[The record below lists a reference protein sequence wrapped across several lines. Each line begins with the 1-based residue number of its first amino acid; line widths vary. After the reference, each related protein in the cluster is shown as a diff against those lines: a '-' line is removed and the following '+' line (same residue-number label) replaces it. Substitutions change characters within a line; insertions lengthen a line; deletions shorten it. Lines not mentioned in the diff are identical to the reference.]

1 MIFHNIYNALLSE
14 LERICIDLWLHP
26 DIILNIY
33 NQNMV
38 LTIIFIS
45 IFTLQTL
52 ELASDNGNSNLY
64 KIYNRY
70 TAAKFTVVD
79 SVSLA

>member
-1 MIFHNIYNALLSE
+1 
-14 LERICIDLWLHP
+14 
-26 DIILNIY
+26 
-33 NQNMV
+33 MV